1 MTQTKSVEGTEAVRD
16 PDRYAA
22 RLIAPVGCDTPP
34 MILKLISSQFVGTL
48 TLLLAVLLGAASP
61 ASSQEE
67 HPSERTFFAPVV
79 VSVINVEVV
88 VTDGAGR
95 PVVGL
100 TLEDFEIFEDGEPV
114 EITHF
119 HAAPVVVGGGL
130 SAAPPVSPEAEAD
143 QDLYLTIV
151 MIDNNLTPVNR
162 RRSLDALSDFLPR
175 LPANSYVMLVRCTG
189 RFNIVQP
196 FINDRNQLRSALE
209 DLRRAGS
216 TSLSAEEDRIRREM
230 QTLAEQITPS
240 GTSQLPDDRRLRPL
254 EMGDFN
260 SSSALSYVHH
270 IKAYAAATSAQTEE
284 LILHLR
290 RLIRSVAGLHG
301 RKVVLVVSD
310 GIDASPGANLFH
322 DWEQVFSYIA
332 NATNINPTIEAQRFD
347 LSEPLTELA
356 ENANADKVT
365 FYAITSRKK
374 GVMASSGAD
383 REGGVTIGTGFDT
396 EAQIKGG
403 RADVL
408 LAKVTGGRALV
419 IDRRL
424 GRQMNGLAEELG
436 TYYSLGYRP
445 QHAGDGRYHRIRVRV
460 RGDKLSLRYREGYE
474 DVSGAD
480 RITDRTLT
488 AAILGLTEN
497 PLGVSVDYRDQQH
510 REDGLYLV
518 PIVVRLPLS
527 QLSLLPQPAE
537 HEGKVSITVAVMDEQ
552 GNLAEM
558 ERREFPV
565 KIPHNQFPAALQEH
579 AEFIMELVMRK
590 GTQRVAIGVRDE
602 LGNVDS
608 TLTIDLDVGEL
619 SL

>member
-1 MTQTKSVEGTEAVRD
+1 MTQTKSVEGPEAVRD

-48 TLLLAVLLGAASP
+48 TLLLAVLLGAVSP

-79 VSVINVEVV
+79 VSVVNVEVL
-88 VTDGAGR
+88 VTDGGGL
-95 PVVGL
+95 PVAGL
-100 TLEDFEIFEDGEPV
+100 TSEDFEIFEDGEPV

-119 HAAPVVVGGGL
+119 HAAPMVVGGGL

-162 RRSLDALSDFLPR
+162 RRSLDALSGFLPR
-175 LPANSYVMLVRCTG
+175 LPANSYVMLARCTG
-189 RFNIVQP
+189 ELQIRQP
-196 FINDRNQLRSALE
+196 FTNDRGQLQLALGQLRG
-209 DLRRAGS
+209 AGS

-230 QTLAEQITPS
+230 QTLAEQNPPS
-240 GTSQLPDDRRLRPL
+240 GNSALPDDRRLRPL
-254 EMGDFN
+254 EMGDFS

-270 IKAYAAATSAQTEE
+270 IKAYAAATTAQTEE
-284 LILHLR
+284 TILHLQQI
-290 RLIRSVAGLHG
+290 IRSVAGLHG

-310 GIDASPGANLFH
+310 GIDASPGADLFH
-322 DWEQVFSYIA
+322 DWEQVFSYVA
-332 NATNINPTIEAQRFD
+332 NATNINPSIEAQQFD
-347 LSEPLTELA
+347 LSQPVTELA
-356 ENANADKVT
+356 ENANADRVT
-365 FYAITSRKK
+365 IHAITSRGK
-374 GVMASSGAD
+374 GVTTSSGAD

-396 EAQIKGG
+396 EAQVKGS

-408 LAKVTGGRALV
+408 LAKVTGGHALV
-419 IDRRL
+419 NDRRL
-424 GRQMNGLAEELG
+424 GRQMNAFAEELG
-436 TYYSLGYRP
+436 SYYSLGYRP
-445 QHAGDGRYHRIRVRV
+445 PHAGDGRYHRIRVRV
-460 RGDKLSLRYREGYE
+460 KEDKLSLRYREGYE
-474 DVSGAD
+474 DVRGAG
-480 RITDRTLT
+480 RIADRTLT

-497 PLGVSVDYRDQQH
+497 PLGVSIDHRDQQP

-518 PIVVRLPLS
+518 TIVVRVPLS

-537 HEGKVSITVAVMDEQ
+537 HEGKVSIIIAVRDEQ

-558 ERREFPV
+558 ERREYPV
-565 KIPHNQFPAALQEH
+565 KIPHDQFLSALQEH
-579 AEFIMELVMRK
+579 AEFIMGLVMRE
-590 GTQRVAIGVRDE
+590 GSQRIAIGVRDE

-608 TLTIDLDVGEL
+608 TLTVDVHVGEL